1 MYVGAFLSLASRPE
15 EMLIK
20 EKGKVVAEHYDI
32 KWLWNLSLLCD
43 ISHHLNYLN
52 TKLLGQQIQS

>member
-1 MYVGAFLSLASRPE
+1 MLELYLSLAFRPE
-15 EMLIK
+15 EISINV
-20 EKGKVVAEHYDI
+20 KGKVVAELYDK

-52 TKLLGQQIQS
+52 TKFLGQQIQS